1 MVAYLIT
8 TRGTRLVRIVCRRGL
23 RRKSTDSDI
32 CRNGGVVEGVWVFA
46 RHGDRTPSRPL
57 CAPHRKDEEA
67 AFWRTK
73 LPSPDPVTAFKILSE
88 RFPPDIHPS
97 NLGKFLDVE
106 RRPFGFL
113 TKVGIEQLN
122 TNGRRF
128 FVRYEQ
134 HGHRCPST
142 GVADT
147 DSFMHSWDVKAFST
161 NYLRTVL
168 SAQCFLDGLLGTN
181 CYKPVGTHPELD
193 DDISRLVPDHSTV
206 IANME
211 TARVSVRV
219 RDRATDNLNAF
230 DRNPQLIKNLIS
242 DVVTCEEFLAKDTA
256 AAPLAA
262 RLANYLP
269 GLVRKGRKTF
279 GGPSGINWIEATDHF
294 ICRTSHGVNFSRFSE
309 YEHEG
314 KAERTLEAMEHQTM
328 VHLAWRFRQ
337 WYQNAPLLAEIASP
351 ALREILEQMQATP
364 ELSIEDRRP
373 FTIYSCHDVTILALL
388 YGLGAE
394 CLADET
400 KKDWRFWPTY
410 GSTLV
415 FELVRIED
423 DAGKTSHVVRVLLN
437 GKPIR
442 AVNLLDYKGE
452 GPPEYCGKGPM
463 KMLTVSDFEKIIL
476 KLEDVG
482 GMPHEFVP
490 VEDKDF
496 SGGHIVKG
504 ESA

>member
-1 MVAYLIT
+1 M
-8 TRGTRLVRIVCRRGL
+8 
-23 RRKSTDSDI
+23 
-32 CRNGGVVEGVWVFA
+32 
-46 RHGDRTPSRPL
+46 
-57 CAPHRKDEEA
+57 
-67 AFWRTK
+67 
-73 LPSPDPVTAFKILSE
+73 LSE

-97 NLGKFLDVE
+97 NKGKFLDVE

-113 TKVGIEQLN
+113 TKIGIEQLN

-142 GVADT
+142 GLADT

-168 SAQCFLDGLLGTN
+168 SAQCFLDGLLGTD
-181 CYKPVGTHPELD
+181 CYKPVNSNIELD
-193 DDISRLVPDHSTV
+193 DDVSRLVPDHSTV
-206 IANME
+206 GAVNME
-211 TARVSVRV
+211 TARVAVNV

-230 DRNPQLIKNLIS
+230 DRNPQLIKNLVEN
-242 DVVTCEEFLAKDTA
+242 VVTSPHFLAHDTA
-256 AAPLAA
+256 ASPLAA

-294 ICRTSHGVNFSRFSE
+294 ICRNSHGVNFSRFSE
-309 YEHEG
+309 YEHES

-337 WYQNAPLLAEIASP
+337 WYQNPPLLAEIASP
-351 ALREILEQMQATP
+351 ALREILEHMQGTP
-364 ELSIEDRRP
+364 ELGVQEKHP

-394 CLADET
+394 CLADEG
-400 KKDWRFWPTY
+400 KGDWRFWPVY
-410 GSTLV
+410 GTTLV
-415 FELVRIED
+415 FELVRIKD

-442 AVNLLDYKGE
+442 AVNLLDYKGS
-452 GPPEYCGKGPM
+452 GQPEYTGHGPM
-463 KMLTVSDFEKIIL
+463 KMLTVSDFEKIIS
-476 KLEDVG
+476 KLEEAG
-482 GMPHEFVP
+482 GMPHDFVP
-490 VEDKDF
+490 VEDPNF
-496 SGGHIVKG
+496 AGGNIVKG
-504 ESA
+504 ENA

>member
-8 TRGTRLVRIVCRRGL
+8 TRGSRLVRGVCRRGL
-23 RRKSTDSDI
+23 RQKSTDADI
-32 CRNGGVVEGVWVFA
+32 SRNGGVVEGVWVFA

-73 LPSPDPVTAFKILSE
+73 LPSPDPVTALKMLSE

-113 TKVGIEQLN
+113 TKLGIEQLN

-142 GVADT
+142 GLADT
-147 DSFMHSWDVKAFST
+147 ESFMHSWDVKAFST

-181 CYKPVGTHPELD
+181 CYKPVESHTELD
-193 DDISRLVPDHSTV
+193 DDVSRLVPDHSTGGD
-206 IANME
+206 ANKE
-211 TARVSVRV
+211 SARVAVKV

-230 DRNPQLIKNLIS
+230 DRNPQLIKNLITNVITS
-242 DVVTCEEFLAKDTA
+242 EDFLAQDSA

-294 ICRTSHGVNFSRFSE
+294 VCRSSHGVNFSRFSE
-309 YEHEG
+309 REHENR
-314 KAERTLEAMEHQTM
+314 AECTLEAMEHPTM

-351 ALREILEQMQATP
+351 ALREILEQMQGTTDLGAQ
-364 ELSIEDRRP
+364 ERHP
-373 FTIYSCHDVTILALL
+373 FSVYSCHDVTILALL
-388 YGLGAE
+388 YGLGADF
-394 CLADET
+394 LADEG
-400 KKDWRFWPTY
+400 KGDWRFWPKY
-410 GSTLV
+410 GTTLV
-415 FELVRIED
+415 FELVRIQD
-423 DAGKTSHVVRVLLN
+423 DAGKSSHVVRVLLN
-437 GKPIR
+437 GKPVR
-442 AVNLLDYKGE
+442 AVNLMDYKGN
-452 GPPEYCGKGPM
+452 GPPEYVGKGPM
-463 KMLTVSDFEKIIL
+463 NMLTVADFEKIID
-476 KLEDVG
+476 KLEDIG
-482 GMPHEFVP
+482 GMPHELVP
-490 VEDKDF
+490 KEEPSFMKLYR
-496 SGGHIVKG
+496 
-504 ESA
+504 